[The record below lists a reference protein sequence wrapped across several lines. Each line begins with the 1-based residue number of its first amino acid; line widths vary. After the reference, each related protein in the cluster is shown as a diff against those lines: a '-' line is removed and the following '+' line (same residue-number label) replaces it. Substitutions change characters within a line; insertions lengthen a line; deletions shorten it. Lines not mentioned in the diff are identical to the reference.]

1 MTTLPDKPSELI
13 RLALKDLEACELDPK
28 YQINMD
34 SWHAPID
41 GKCAVCLAG
50 AVMARTLDISPT
62 RRVSPEDLGVDLFCR
77 LSALDCLRIGCL
89 ENALQSLG
97 IDAPPQLPKTVT
109 TVDYHQDPNDF
120 KNDMFEL
127 ATLFEWH
134 GL

>member
-13 RLALKDLEACELDPK
+13 RIALKDLEACELDPK
-28 YQINMD
+28 YQINMN
-34 SWHAPID
+34 SWHATID

-50 AVMARTLDISPT
+50 AVMARTLGISPT
-62 RRVSPEDLGVDLFCR
+62 RDVAPEDLESDLKHR
-77 LSALDCLRIGCL
+77 LCALDCLRTGRVQF
-89 ENALQSLG
+89 ALHALG
-97 IDAPPQLPKTVT
+97 IAQPPKLPETVT

-120 KNDMFEL
+120 KNDMFDL